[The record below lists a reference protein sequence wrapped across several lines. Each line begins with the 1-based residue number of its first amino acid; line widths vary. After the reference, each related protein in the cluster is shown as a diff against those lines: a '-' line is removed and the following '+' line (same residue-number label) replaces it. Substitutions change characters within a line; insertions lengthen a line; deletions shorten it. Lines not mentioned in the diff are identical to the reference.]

1 MDTRAI
7 APDANTVLVVDLD
20 ATLSRTDTFHE
31 ALLAIAGRRPLAL
44 IGIAA
49 SLSKGKVATK
59 SRVAEAHLV
68 SPEDLVLNDAVLDLL
83 RDARA
88 AGRRTAL
95 VTASHFRQAQL
106 IAEATGLFDEV
117 FGTCSPETEG
127 ANLSGSRKAAFLED
141 RYGRGGFDYVGDA
154 KTDVPVWRAAR
165 LAYTVGASGA
175 LRDAAE
181 ATGEGVIHLDPPAPS
196 TSRWQNYL
204 RAMRPHQ
211 WSKNVL
217 IFLPYLAAHG
227 EGSLISAVFAFV
239 AFSLMAS
246 SVYVLNDLVDL
257 RSDRRHP
264 RKRLR
269 PFASG
274 AVPISH
280 GVVLGGTCLLA
291 SVLLSLLVLPP
302 LFVAVLFAYFVATLA
317 YSLALKRKLMID
329 IVTLAGLY
337 TLRIIAG
344 GVASAVI
351 LSPWMLAFS
360 MFLFLSLAA
369 VKRQAELVDQTS
381 RGQEKAHGRAYEV
394 QDMQIVVGTAIAS
407 AHSAVMVFALYL
419 SSDDVQGLYKTPS
432 LLWLVCPL
440 LLFWLL
446 RMVMVTHRGRMED
459 DPIVFAASDRI
470 SWALIGISGAVIA
483 AASL

>member
-1 MDTRAI
+1 MDTRTS
-7 APDANTVLVVDLD
+7 APDTDTVLVVDLD
-20 ATLSRTDTFHE
+20 STLSRTDTFHE
-31 ALLAIAGRRPLAL
+31 ALLAIAGTRPQAL
-44 IGIAA
+44 IGVAA
-49 SLSKGKVATK
+49 SLSQGKVATK
-59 SRVAEAHLV
+59 SRVAKAHV
-68 SPEDLVLNDAVLDLL
+68 VPPEDLVLNDVVLDLL
-83 RDARA
+83 REARA
-88 AGRRTAL
+88 EGRRTAL
-95 VTASHFRQAQL
+95 VTASHFHQAQA

-127 ANLSGSRKAAFLED
+127 TNLSGSRKAAFLED
-141 RYGRGGFDYVGDA
+141 RYGPNGFDYVGDA
-154 KTDVPVWRAAR
+154 RTDVPVWRAAR
-165 LAYTVGASGA
+165 RAYTVGASEPV
-175 LRDAAE
+175 RQAAE
-181 ATGEGVIHLDPPAPS
+181 AAGDDVIHLDPPATGPA
-196 TSRWQNYL
+196 RWRSYL

-211 WSKNVL
+211 WSKNLL

-227 EGSLISAVFAFV
+227 SGSLISAVVAFF

-246 SVYVLNDLVDL
+246 SVYVLNDLIDL
-257 RSDRRHP
+257 SSDRSHP
-264 RKRLR
+264 RKRKR

-274 AVPISH
+274 AVPLSQ

-291 SVLLSLLVLPP
+291 SVLLSLVFLPP
-302 LFVAVLFAYFVATLA
+302 LFMAVLFGYFVATLA
-317 YSLALKRKLMID
+317 YSLALKRRLMID

-344 GVASAVI
+344 GVASGVI

-369 VKRQAELVDQTS
+369 VKRQAELVDQIS
-381 RGQEKAHGRAYEV
+381 RGQDKAHGRAYEV

-419 SSDDVQGLYKTPS
+419 SSDDVQALYATPA

-470 SWALIGISGAVIA
+470 SWAAIGLSGAVVV